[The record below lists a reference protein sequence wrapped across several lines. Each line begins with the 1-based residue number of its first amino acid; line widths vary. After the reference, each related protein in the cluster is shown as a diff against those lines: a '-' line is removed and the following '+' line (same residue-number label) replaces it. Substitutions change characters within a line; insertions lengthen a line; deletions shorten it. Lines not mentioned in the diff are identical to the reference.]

1 MTADQAT
8 RFVAP
13 ADLTNAEI
21 AEARRALEDLAKIL
35 GRASAEACHKLSIS
49 FDMDDPQVARD
60 VLSAT
65 FEALVYSKPG
75 PSRLS
80 TKRNKPAL

>member
-35 GRASAEACHKLSIS
+35 GRASAEAWSNLNTLGTGRKGL
-49 FDMDDPQVARD
+49 RT
-60 VLSAT
+60 LSAC
-65 FEALVYSKPG
+65 LLQ
-75 PSRLS
+75 R
-80 TKRNKPAL
+80 

>member
-60 VLSAT
+60 VIMAALEGLVRSRPSARK
-65 FEALVYSKPG
+65 AK
-75 PSRLS
+75 
-80 TKRNKPAL
+80 